1 MPIRI
6 NGGVFCD
13 QMLTGSLAHYVITG
27 ADFSGAM
34 DSFGQPVP
42 NSAAEI
48 IFTRIEAGAY
58 VDIMNP
64 NEFNLSFAL
73 ESGRSLWDEV
83 SLTALVR
90 SLGTDVGVDHINCL
104 ACTVTQVP
112 YIWGLQGGATSFIG
126 LSDTPA
132 SYAGAAGYN
141 VTVNS
146 GATGLVFTPATG
158 TNSFTTIDV
167 NAQPSIIAAGSDTLT
182 FVAGSNVVITTD
194 SLAKT
199 IKIDA
204 SGGSSGDY
212 LPVSAGTILAIGT
225 RYFVTNIGTVYLPE
239 STGAGYTAGQS
250 ITISKKVGNT
260 VFVNT
265 SGLLDIIATDIG
277 NTNILEF
284 DATQEVIFVFDG
296 VSTWNLQIGSAY

>member
-1 MPIRI
+1 MPIRT

-27 ADFSGAM
+27 ANFSGAM

-48 IFTRIEAGAY
+48 IFNNIEAGAY
-58 VDIMNP
+58 IDIMNP

-90 SLGTDVGVDHINCL
+90 SLGTDVGVDHINCV

-126 LSDTPA
+126 LSDTP
-132 SYAGAAGYN
+132 STYAGAAGYS
-141 VTVNS
+141 VTVNPA
-146 GATGLVFTPATG
+146 ATGLIFTPNTG
-158 TNSFTTIDV
+158 GNSFTTIDV
-167 NAQPSIIAAGSDTLT
+167 NTQPSITANGSDTLT
-182 FVAGSNVVITTD
+182 FIAGSNVVITTD
-194 SLAKT
+194 ALAKT

-204 SGGSSGDY
+204 ASGGSADY
-212 LPVSAGTILAIGT
+212 MPVSPGTVLSIGT
-225 RYFVTNIGTVYLPE
+225 RYFVTTAGTVYLPN
-239 STGAGYTAGQS
+239 SSGAGFTAGQS
-250 ITISKKVGNT
+250 ITVAKKVGDT
-260 VFVNT
+260 VFVNI
-265 SGLLDIIATDIG
+265 SGSDIIATDAG

-296 VSTWNLQIGSAY
+296 MSTWNLQIGSTY